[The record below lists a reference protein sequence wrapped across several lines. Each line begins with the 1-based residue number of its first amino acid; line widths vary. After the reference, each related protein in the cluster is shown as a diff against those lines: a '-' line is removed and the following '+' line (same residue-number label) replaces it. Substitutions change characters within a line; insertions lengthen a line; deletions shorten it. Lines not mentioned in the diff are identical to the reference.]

1 MSAET
6 EDPIPYPL
14 PDNWDERGMAPV
26 STVAYAIMA
35 ITAAVLLLLGT
46 ARALRGDTGGTVLW
60 AVVFGALMAWLSVS
74 REGPPRRYRGPVLM
88 NAVALTR
95 ADQQPPDSWVHFFRQ
110 QLASWGLGWALLIG
124 GAGSGGLLVVAA
136 IRAVE
141 SAGGGWLLLIVPLA
155 LGAALLVLCGVIALV
170 AAYRSGSFG
179 RIPIGISM
187 GSSGFSRHYLD
198 AIDVVPWEQ
207 VQRVVALA
215 REEGSTEGARRVR
228 IERHG
233 SEPLELSVDRYTV
246 PPWVLY
252 AALRYWHEHPERREE
267 VSTTVAQQR
276 LERWCAMGSVRVPH
290 QAAVRR

>member
-60 AVVFGALMAWLSVS
+60 AVVFGVLMAWLSVS

-124 GAGSGGLLVVAA
+124 GAGSGGLLVVLAH
-136 IRAVE
+136 V
-141 SAGGGWLLLIVPLA
+141 LL
-155 LGAALLVLCGVIALV
+155 
-170 AAYRSGSFG
+170 
-179 RIPIGISM
+179 
-187 GSSGFSRHYLD
+187 
-198 AIDVVPWEQ
+198 
-207 VQRVVALA
+207 LA
-215 REEGSTEGARRVR
+215 REAAPRRGRYERFNHGFASKGSPPAGG
-228 IERHG
+228 IHG
-233 SEPLELSVDRYTV
+233 RSVAGGIFGW
-246 PPWVLY
+246 PPRW
-252 AALRYWHEHPERREE
+252 
-267 VSTTVAQQR
+267 TTQ
-276 LERWCAMGSVRVPH
+276 P
-290 QAAVRR
+290 